1 MIYKTTRIGVVIA
14 KIYRDFK
21 PNNSSWIADAYEMI
35 GEAIIDIGKNM
46 GFESVKTP
54 VGQPLK
60 VVNHRLEYPCAME
73 TLYGVE
79 YRLSLTSGVDFQKL
93 NLGAD
98 VSGYGISC
106 DDPLESELLQT
117 AYQYYQTNVNYL
129 VTSFSSGDVLLHYK
143 RMPLDDNNLPLI
155 LDSVRYREALTW
167 YIISR
172 MILNRTII
180 HPDPK
185 IDFVFA
191 DDRWET
197 FKAKAQNEYN
207 APSIDDMQKFM
218 HMWTRQKFDMQEPDR
233 FFKGGEVR
241 DGGVVI
247 DEKFT
252 FNNVTNIVNPVAGD
266 EVVIFE

>member
-1 MIYKTTRIGVVIA
+1 MIYKTTSIGVVIA

-46 GFESVKTP
+46 GFEDVKTP
-54 VGQPLK
+54 IGQPLT
-60 VVNHRLEYPCAME
+60 VSNHRLEYPCAME
-73 TLYGVE
+73 ALYGVE
-79 YRLSLTSGVDFQKL
+79 FRLSSAVNFQKL
-93 NLGAD
+93 MLGAD

-106 DDPLESELLQT
+106 DDPAQSNLLQS
-117 AYQYYQTNVNYL
+117 AFQYYQTNVNYM
-129 VTSFSSGDVLLHYK
+129 VTSFTSGQVLLHYK
-143 RMPLDDNNLPLI
+143 RMPLDKNNLPLI
-155 LDSVRYREALTW
+155 LDSVRYREALVW
-167 YIISR
+167 YVVSR
-172 MILNRTII
+172 MLLGGTIV

-185 IDFVFA
+185 INFEFA
-191 DDRWET
+191 DNRWET

-207 APSIDDMQKFM
+207 APSIDAMQRFM

-247 DEKFT
+247 DDKFI
-252 FNNVTNIVNPVAGD
+252 FDAALGEVSGVGD